1 MKKRMSHQLHKE
13 IMRIGT
19 RASLLALR
27 QAHWVKARVE
37 EQNPGV
43 EVTLVHIK
51 TQGDKIEVPLFQMG
65 GKGLFVKEIEESLLS
80 DEIDLAVHS
89 AKDLPI
95 LIPEGLALIAF
106 PEREDPRDALISKGE
121 RLWAD
126 IPLGGKVGTSS
137 LRRQAQ
143 LLNLRPDLEIVPL
156 RGNLDT
162 RINKL
167 LTLNLDAI
175 ILASAG
181 LRRMGW
187 EKRVTECFE
196 PEVMLPAI
204 GQGVIA
210 IEARLKD
217 KRIEHLVASLN
228 HPPTQ
233 LCFMAERAFLQRL
246 GGGCQVPIAGL
257 AEMALGRLKLRA
269 LVAATDGREVIR
281 GEVEG
286 PSSQG
291 ELLGKGLA
299 EELLGK
305 GASDILKEVE
315 KRG

>member
-1 MKKRMSHQLHKE
+1 
-13 IMRIGT
+13 
-19 RASLLALR
+19 
-27 QAHWVKARVE
+27 
-37 EQNPGV
+37 
-43 EVTLVHIK
+43 
-51 TQGDKIEVPLFQMG
+51 MG
-65 GKGLFVKEIEESLLS
+65 GKL
-80 DEIDLAVHS
+80 
-89 AKDLPI
+89 
-95 LIPEGLALIAF
+95 
-106 PEREDPRDALISKGE
+106 
-121 RLWAD
+121 
-126 IPLGGKVGTSS
+126 GTSS

-143 LLNLRPDLEIVPL
+143 VLNLRPDLEIVPL

-187 EKRVTECFE
+187 ENRLTECFE

-228 HPPTQ
+228 HTPTR

-257 AEMALGRLKLRA
+257 GQMSSGTLNLRA
-269 LVAATDGREVIR
+269 LVAAPDGREVIR
-281 GEVEG
+281 GKIEG
-286 PSSQG
+286 PSTQG
-291 ELLGKGLA
+291 EYLGRGLA
-299 EELLGK
+299 EELLEK
-305 GASDILKEVE
+305 GASDILNEVE